1 MPFTLGFVRN
11 VSALDDAALKTGSE
25 CSFTAVKSG
34 ATPTVPRLFLP
45 CLTFARKHF
54 VQSLAEGAATAMQ
67 QKILIILFLQKKLFV
82 GYRFCINRD
91 TNSAMDKV
99 ILNIHIS
106 IGTGK
111 SACFI
116 AR

>member
-1 MPFTLGFVRN
+1 
-11 VSALDDAALKTGSE
+11 
-25 CSFTAVKSG
+25 
-34 ATPTVPRLFLP
+34 
-45 CLTFARKHF
+45 
-54 VQSLAEGAATAMQ
+54 MQ

-82 GYRFCINRD
+82 DYRFCINRD